1 MKILGVDPGSRVTG
15 YGIIEKSF
23 KGLAAVGYGEIKPPK
38 YASLT
43 TALTAVYEA
52 LSSLIVEMK
61 PDAMAVEDIF
71 YGKNVQSLIK
81 QGHIRGVTLL
91 AGAQQGIP
99 VYEYTPLEIKKA
111 VVGYGRAEKSQV
123 QAMVRAILQLR
134 ETPAAD
140 AADALAVAICH
151 AHCSG
156 PSVSS

>member
-23 KGLAAVGYGEIKPPK
+23 KGLAVVGYGEIKPPK
-38 YASLT
+38 NASLT
-43 TALTAVYEA
+43 TALASVYEA
-52 LSSLIVEMK
+52 LSRLIVEMK

-81 QGHIRGVTLL
+81 LGHIRGVTLL
-91 AGAQQGIP
+91 AGAQQGIT

-123 QAMVRAILQLR
+123 QAMVKAILQLR
-134 ETPAAD
+134 ETPTAD

-156 PSVSS
+156 PSVSP